1 VTVVYVLLW
10 LISSSAWADAV
21 TKIKTYTDPKQYF
34 LGEYACECAPDVT
47 PGCVRAAKCDVTS
60 AGNYATINVSIVSV
74 EHFSSVMF
82 HCLLSKRDV

>member
-34 LGEYACECAPDVT
+34 YAEYACECASDVS
-47 PGCVRAAKCDVTS
+47 PGCVAADRCDVIN

-74 EHFSSVMF
+74 ENF
-82 HCLLSKRDV
+82 